1 MMTGRGLPR
10 IIELTEDVQE
20 KISPDIL
27 DLKTRPKLIK
37 AGTTG
42 RVEGD
47 IVPGHSIWV
56 NFGRGIGTVAI
67 SEQAVKT
74 CNPEDLI

>member
-1 MMTGRGLPR
+1 MTR

-27 DLKTRPKLIK
+27 RPKLIK
-37 AGTTG
+37 AGAIG
-42 RVEGD
+42 RVEGV

-56 NFGRGIGTVAI
+56 NFGQGIGTVAI
-67 SEQAVKT
+67 SEHVVKT
-74 CNPEDLI
+74 CNLEDLT